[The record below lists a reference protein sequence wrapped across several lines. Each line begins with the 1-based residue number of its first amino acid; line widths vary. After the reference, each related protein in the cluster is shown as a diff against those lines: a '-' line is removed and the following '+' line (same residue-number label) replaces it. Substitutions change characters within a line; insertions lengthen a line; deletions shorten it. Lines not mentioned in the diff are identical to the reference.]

1 MKGTLTICLTLL
13 FLITAEAQR
22 IRRSEKLDSLKLLK
36 SEGRDS
42 TWLIRHEKLNESAE
56 TVIIITFQENILCMS
71 NGYFDPNR
79 LILRENFNWCIQNDS
94 NRIQIFNH
102 LIKYQEQFK
111 ANLRLVDVRE
121 SHSNRTILFE
131 SQNERYEYRS
141 IDLDDIFISRLL
153 KIAMYDFIE
162 GKVYVDADKVVEL
175 PIEKEVEKVK
185 EVETVAEKEPEV
197 VQEKEA
203 EKVTVEPAQ
212 KKKKSKKGG

>member
-1 MKGTLTICLTLL
+1 MKGALLIFITLL
-13 FLITAEAQR
+13 LLTTVEAQR

-42 TWLIRHEKLNESAE
+42 TWLIRHQKLNESAE
-56 TVIIITFQENILCMS
+56 TVIIITFQENLLCLS

-102 LIKYQEQFK
+102 LLKYQEQFK
-111 ANLRLVDVRE
+111 ANLRLVDARE

-141 IDLDDIFISRLL
+141 IDLDDIFISRLVR
-153 KIAMYDFIE
+153 IAMYDFIE
-162 GKVYVDADKVVEL
+162 GKVYVDADKVVEV
-175 PIEKEVEKVK
+175 PVVK
-185 EVETVAEKEPEV
+185 EEEKVAEKEPEV
-197 VQEKEA
+197 VQEKEV
-203 EKVTVEPAQ
+203 EKVIAEPQ
-212 KKKKSKKGG
+212 KKKKTKKGG